1 MLFTCHTHYSLR
13 YGLHS
18 PETMATALR
27 QRGVDTF
34 VLADINNT
42 SAISE
47 TWQATQK
54 EHMQMIA
61 GMTLRPDKKNSPLCI
76 AMAKNQD
83 GLREINTYY
92 SQFPLR
98 GLSLPSTLPQ
108 FQNAFTLIPLEQWQ
122 GEPLTD
128 NTYLLV
134 QAHQLNI
141 LVKAKFQNIKEK
153 LIAWHPIV
161 FLHPGDEQLHWHLRA
176 IDHNTLLTKLP
187 QEEIAANNPPF
198 ASVSHSHK
206 AFASHTYLIRQAEK
220 LVAQCQFAIPSG
232 PKNKQEFTDS
242 AYHDKLLL
250 ERLAYEGLTRRYGK
264 NNAEARQRVDKELH
278 IINKLGFSA
287 YFLIT
292 HDMITFSQHKGF
304 QHVGRGS
311 GANSVVAFCLG
322 ITDVDPIELDLY
334 FERFINPRR
343 TSPPDF
349 DIDYAWNQRDYV
361 LDYLF
366 ARYPNYHVALL
377 GTISTFK
384 GKSIVRELGKV
395 QGLPKEE
402 IDEMIT
408 HPGKAIREDHLVR
421 NIYAMANRLANLP
434 NMRSIHAG
442 GVLITQEPITNYTAL
457 DLPPKGYPTTQWDM
471 YSAEELGFEK
481 LDVLSQRGIG
491 HINDA
496 VKYIEQNHNKKVP
509 IHNVKAIKEDQQ
521 VKNLLSSGETT
532 GCFYIESPAMR
543 GLLSKLQCRD
553 YLTLVAASSIIR
565 PGVAKSGMMKTYI
578 ERFHNPGSFTYIHP
592 VMEQQLSETYGVM
605 VYQEDVLKVCHH
617 FADLD
622 LADADI
628 LRRAMSG
635 KYRSKKEFKRIEEK
649 FFDNCKSRGYDDSIV
664 REVWRQIESFA
675 GYSFS
680 KAHSASYATES
691 FQSLY
696 LKAYYPL
703 EFITAVINNFG
714 GFYAT
719 SVYVNEARRLGAHI
733 ELPDANHSQYVSSI
747 KGNTLHL
754 GFVHIKDLESKLAH
768 RIIAERQK
776 DGHYKSL
783 KDFVFRTALSREQ
796 ATLLIRMN
804 ALRTTGLNK
813 MELLWQLPMLYN
825 QKQQRSYEQPALFQP
840 REPDYQLPE
849 LSQTPLEDA
858 YDEIE
863 LLGFP
868 VTLTPFDML
877 QTSFR
882 GQVRTQNLNQYVG
895 KKVKLVGEL
904 VTIKYVRTVKK
915 EIMNFGCFKDAEGNL
930 FDTVHFPNSLNAHPF
945 QGQGVY
951 LLLGKVVEDFGYPG
965 IEIEK
970 MARLPL
976 KPDPRSE

>member
-1 MLFTCHTHYSLR
+1 MSLKN
-13 YGLHS
+13 H
-18 PETMATALR
+18 
-27 QRGVDTF
+27 GVDTF
-34 VLADINNT
+34 VLTDINNV

-47 TWQATQK
+47 CWQAAKSQSL
-54 EHMQMIA
+54 QMVA
-61 GMTLRPDKKNSPLCI
+61 GMTVRPERYTANSYI
-76 AMAKNQD
+76 ALAKNNE
-83 GLREINTYY
+83 GLKEINNYY
-92 SQFPLR
+92 SQYSLTQT
-98 GLSLPSTLPQ
+98 SLPNTTPQ
-108 FQNAFTLIPLEQWQ
+108 FPNAYTLIPLEKWN
-122 GEPLTD
+122 GEPLAE
-128 NTYLLV
+128 NTYVLI
-134 QAHQLNI
+134 QTHQLNK
-141 LVKAKFQNIKEK
+141 LVSNKYQSIKNK
-153 LIAWHPIV
+153 LIAWQPIV
-161 FLHPGDEQLHWHLRA
+161 FLKNSDKQLHLHLRA
-176 IDHNTLLTKLP
+176 IEHNTLITKLP
-187 QEEIAANNPPF
+187 NEETQGANYQF
-198 ASVSHSHK
+198 ISRKHALHALSSHS
-206 AFASHTYLIRQAEK
+206 YLIKQAED
-220 LVAQCQFAIPSG
+220 LLAQCQFSIPSG
-232 PKNKQEFTDS
+232 PKNKQVFSDS
-242 AYHDKLLL
+242 RYHDKLLL
-250 ERLAYEGLTRRYGK
+250 ERLAYDGLANRYGT
-264 NNAEARQRVDKELH
+264 NNTYARQRVDKELQ
-278 IINKLGFSA
+278 IIQKLGFSA

-292 HDMITFSQHKGF
+292 HDMITFSKHKGF

-334 FERFINPRR
+334 FERFINPKR

-349 DIDYAWNQRDYV
+349 DIDYAWNQRDEV
-361 LDYLF
+361 LNYLF
-366 ARYPNYHVALL
+366 DRYPKHHVALL

-395 QGLPKEE
+395 QGLPKQE
-402 IDEMIT
+402 IDEMINY
-408 HPGKAIREDHLVR
+408 PEKAIREDQLVR

-442 GVLITQEPITNYTAL
+442 GVLITENPITCYTSL

-496 VKYIEQNHNKKVP
+496 VNYIKQNHNTQVP
-509 IHNVKAIKEDQQ
+509 IHNVKAIKEDLK
-521 VKNLLSSGETT
+521 VKELLSSGETL

-543 GLLSKLQCRD
+543 GLLTKLKCRD

-578 ERFHNPGSFTYIHP
+578 ERFHNPESFSYIHP
-592 VMEQQLSETYGVM
+592 VMKDQLAETYGVM

-617 FADLD
+617 FAGLD

-635 KYRSKKEFKRIEEK
+635 KYRSKKEFKRIEDK
-649 FFDNCKSRGYDDSIV
+649 FFDNCRERGYNNAIV

-696 LKAYYPL
+696 LKTYYPL

-719 SVYVNEARRLGAHI
+719 SVYVNEARRLGAQI
-733 ELPDANHSQYVSSI
+733 ELPDINQSQLLSAL
-747 KGNTLHL
+747 KGKQLYL
-754 GFVHIKDLESKLAH
+754 GFIHIKDLETKLVR
-768 RIIAERQK
+768 RIIREREK
-776 DGHYKSL
+776 NGPYTSL
-783 KDFVFRTALSREQ
+783 KDFVYRTALPREQ
-796 ATLLIRMN
+796 AILLIRIN
-804 ALRTTGLNK
+804 ALRGTGYNK

-825 QKQQRSYEQPALFQP
+825 NQKQQRDYNQPALFQP
-840 REPDYQLPE
+840 STPDYQLPE
-849 LSQTPLEDA
+849 LLQSPLEDA

-863 LLGFP
+863 LLDFP
-868 VTLTPFDML
+868 VTLSSFEML

-882 GQVRTQNLNQYVG
+882 GDVYTRNLKQQVGRT
-895 KKVKLVGEL
+895 VKLLGEL

-915 EIMNFGCFKDAEGNL
+915 EIMNFGCFKDVEGNL
-930 FDTVHFPNSLNAHPF
+930 FDTVHFPDSLKKYPF

-970 MARLPL
+970 MAPLPL
-976 KPDPRSE
+976 KPDPRSD